1 MSTQCLCS
9 LLFNL
14 LSLPSLS
21 ERSTHRV
28 DRDGDLVIADI
39 SLGGFREFH
48 ESTDYDGIVDD
59 WEQNG
64 AELCEK
70 VEY

>member
-1 MSTQCLCS
+1 M
-9 LLFNL
+9 
-14 LSLPSLS
+14 PSLS

-39 SLGGFREFH
+39 GLGGFREFH

>member
-1 MSTQCLCS
+1 
-9 LLFNL
+9 
-14 LSLPSLS
+14 LSK
-21 ERSTHRV
+21 RSTHGV
-28 DRDGDLVIADI
+28 DRDSDLVIADVG
-39 SLGGFREFH
+39 LGGFREFY

-59 WEQNG
+59 WKQNR